1 MCVNERIKE
10 VVNFLKE
17 NNLIRNQQ
25 HFCDIIGYNKSAL
38 SLVLNNKMEASH
50 KLIKAIQDAY
60 PNIPKSF
67 LEDGTGTLSAT
78 TKQSIEHS
86 NKMVSEACEVEELPI
101 IPAKIVNAPDIDVY
115 KYISDN
121 ENDIETAPVVQQF
134 PDYKAHYRIKT
145 KAMEP
150 SICAGDM
157 LALAAYP
164 KGFERIV
171 PGDPY
176 SVDTNTNGLITRLL
190 YNHPDG
196 FLARSYNPE
205 KYPDFVIARE
215 EIIRIFR
222 IVGLLRTN
230 VQ

>member
-1 MCVNERIKE
+1 MYKIIDRISEIITEK
-10 VVNFLKE
+10 
-17 NNLIRNQQ
+17 NLSIRA
-25 HFCDIIGYNKSAL
+25 F
-38 SLVLNNKMEASH
+38 E
-50 KLIKAIQDAY
+50 
-60 PNIPKSF
+60 
-67 LEDGTGTLSAT
+67 
-78 TKQSIEHS
+78 QSIEAS
-86 NKMVSEACEVEELPI
+86 NGAIGRAIKNRTDISAEWLSKIIKIYPDISATWLISGTGSMYCVDNYINFEQNSEKECKACEVEELPV
-101 IPAKIVNAPDIDVY
+101 IPANIVNAPDIDVY

-121 ENDIETAPVVQQF
+121 YNDIETAPVVQQF
-134 PDYKAHYRIKT
+134 PDSKAFYRIKT

-150 SICAGDM
+150 SIYAGDM
-157 LALAAYP
+157 LSLAAYP

-171 PGDPY
+171 PGNPY

-215 EIIRIFR
+215 EINRIFR
-222 IVGLLRTN
+222 IVGLLRID

>member
-1 MCVNERIKE
+1 MYKIIDRIGEIITEK
-10 VVNFLKE
+10 
-17 NNLIRNQQ
+17 NLSIRA
-25 HFCDIIGYNKSAL
+25 F
-38 SLVLNNKMEASH
+38 E
-50 KLIKAIQDAY
+50 
-60 PNIPKSF
+60 
-67 LEDGTGTLSAT
+67 
-78 TKQSIEHS
+78 QSIEAS
-86 NKMVSEACEVEELPI
+86 NGAIGRAIKNRTDISAEWLSKIIKTYPDISAPWLISGTGSMYCVDNYINLEQNSEKECEACEVEELPV

-121 ENDIETAPVVQQF
+121 ENDLETAPVVQQF
-134 PDYKAHYRIKT
+134 PDSKAFYRIKT

-176 SVDTNTNGLITRLL
+176 SVDTNTNGLVTRLL

-215 EIIRIFR
+215 EIIRVFR
-222 IVGLLRTN
+222 IVGLLRIN

>member
-10 VVNFLKE
+10 VVTFLKE

-38 SLVLNNKMEASH
+38 SLVLNNKMEASQ

-60 PNIPKSF
+60 PDIPKSF
-67 LEDGTGTLSAT
+67 FECGSGTLPSI
-78 TKQSIEHS
+78 TKQTVADV
-86 NKMVSEACEVEELPI
+86 NKVFCEPCEVEELPI
-101 IPAKIVNAPDIDVY
+101 IPAKIVNAPSVDVY

-121 ENDIETAPVVQQF
+121 ENNIETAPVVQQF
-134 PDYKAHYRIKT
+134 PDSTAFYRIKT

-150 SICAGDM
+150 NICAGDM

-164 KGFERIV
+164 VGHERIV

-176 SVDTNTNGLITRLL
+176 SVDTNTNGLVTRLL
-190 YNHPDG
+190 FNHPDG
-196 FLARSYNPE
+196 FLARSYNPD
-205 KYPDFVIARE
+205 KYPDFVITRE

-222 IVGLLRTN
+222 IVGLLRIN